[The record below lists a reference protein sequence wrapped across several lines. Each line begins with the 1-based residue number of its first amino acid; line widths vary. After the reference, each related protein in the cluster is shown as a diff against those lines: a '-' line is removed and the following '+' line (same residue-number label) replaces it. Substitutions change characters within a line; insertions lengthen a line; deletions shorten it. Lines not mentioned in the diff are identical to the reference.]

1 MRLFSSLA
9 VLGSLT
15 AVAVAEPPGLTPEV
29 EQPATIVDVPSYR
42 LQTALA
48 DAAVVTLAIVAGKS
62 GVDGGGAGAV
72 VALGGYLLAAPIVH
86 IAHDHSDRAA
96 ESIAFRVGLPL
107 LGGLIGNVI
116 GKGQCSYNCD
126 NDADIALTALGVM
139 TGAVAASAVD
149 IGYLSRGETVT
160 RSAPRW
166 SPRVTAGPSG
176 ELRVG
181 LGGTF

>member
-1 MRLFSSLA
+1 MRVVSSLF
-9 VLGSLT
+9 VLASLT
-15 AVAVAEPPGLTPEV
+15 SAAAAEPPGLTPEAAPRDTTV
-29 EQPATIVDVPSYR
+29 EVPSYR

-48 DAAVVTLAIVAGKS
+48 DGAVLMAAVALDKSNPCGSASVA
-62 GVDGGGAGAV
+62 

-96 ESIAFRVGLPL
+96 ESFALRVALPL
-107 LGGLIGNVI
+107 LGGFIGNAI
-116 GKGQCSYNCD
+116 GKSQCSYNCD

-166 SPRVTAGPSG
+166 SPRIAAGPNG

-181 LGGTF
+181 VGGTF